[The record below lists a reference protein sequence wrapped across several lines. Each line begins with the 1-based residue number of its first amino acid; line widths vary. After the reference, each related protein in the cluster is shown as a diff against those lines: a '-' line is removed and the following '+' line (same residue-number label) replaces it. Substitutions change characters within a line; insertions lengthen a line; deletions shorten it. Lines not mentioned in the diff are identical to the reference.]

1 MARLSEEKINQI
13 LESVDIV
20 DVISMYLNV
29 EKKVAIIK
37 RFVRFMMI
45 LILHYLFP
53 LQDRFINALFVEQAE
68 MLLPFYK
75 SI

>member
-29 EKKVAIIK
+29 EK
-37 RFVRFMMI
+37 RSR
-45 LILHYLFP
+45 L
-53 LQDRFINALFVEQAE
+53 
-68 MLLPFYK
+68 
-75 SI
+75 